1 MRGGEEET
9 PQNGRQLKSKSLHL
23 RRLPPPFTGLYR
35 VSIRCSGVVSRCS
48 AFFLLFF
55 QFRYVTETGR
65 VRADHCDW
73 LGLLFVLTTILCW
86 MVRWCFAILLNSLGF
101 RHIGSF
107 ALLIISQNANHIQTR
122 GKCSN
127 NEESDRWLESFR
139 KHRSGSRILLGS
151 CCIKG
156 KFETL
161 NRVTSLHRPPIVNWE
176 GFTIKK
182 LTSF

>member
-1 MRGGEEET
+1 MCSRFVWSPILVGNEGNCNKILQKNTHTHTQTPTSGKTNPPRRAEEAKSSREKERERETKKAQHCCEMRGGEEET

-86 MVRWCFAILLNSLGF
+86 MVR
-101 RHIGSF
+101 
-107 ALLIISQNANHIQTR
+107 
-122 GKCSN
+122 
-127 NEESDRWLESFR
+127 
-139 KHRSGSRILLGS
+139 
-151 CCIKG
+151 
-156 KFETL
+156 
-161 NRVTSLHRPPIVNWE
+161 
-176 GFTIKK
+176 
-182 LTSF
+182 